1 MAKDQN
7 PTAQAPEQT
16 IEELNIEELRLPVTD
31 PVAPPSSPVPDLL
44 PFDQRS
50 WQDLEKVGLVVAE
63 HVDGLKDVR
72 LYGAPGQR
80 QEGIDLFGWDD
91 DGQAVD
97 YQVKRYREF
106 EENHLEAAV
115 EAFADGRRPFD
126 PKRLVLIVSCTADR
140 WQVAET
146 LARLR
151 AAHDFEIDLYDR
163 RRLSELLRNR
173 HDLVRR
179 LFGGQWADIFCGG
192 TPIAS
197 PERSAAE
204 VLADSLL
211 RGPVVALGLE
221 QLLNEAWDLA
231 DTDPVRAASNLRAV
245 TVALDQ
251 QGFGGLGAGL
261 RRKEAELLVRAGND
275 SEAAELL
282 AGLAWRE
289 VERGGSFWDRE
300 ALGRLRAL
308 AKDLGSQGGTS
319 FVQAVDGTEQWFVQP
334 QISLLDLVETARTM
348 RSAGHVLADDVA
360 LWIAETALAIE
371 DVDALDA
378 LATDLKAIVAG
389 RESRGADDDLTVR
402 ARLCLADAS
411 GEWADLVRDARRGHL
426 GRRLCSLVH
435 ARRGRSL
442 ALTARPSD
450 AEDAFREAV
459 DQACMAHLPQ
469 EAGQALRSILDIQ
482 ARYGPLTDLNEIF
495 KLALAVEGTGPAS
508 FLGRQRDPHDA
519 GMAALAE
526 DRPPEAL
533 RWFRTDLRDSVITGH
548 LAGEL
553 DAHRELGRLLAKVG
567 EVFAAL
573 PHAIRGGDTKL
584 VEAILPQAEHLP
596 VGHPLLVSR
605 RPWVRA
611 TALLAEASQADL
623 IRDEDVAPTIDLAL
637 AATEGDIQAPLGPQ
651 VWVNAWKLVR
661 ALGQRMTEAQ
671 AADALDRLERQIARE
686 PNHYR
691 WNDDEHIAI
700 VADVLTAQPSLAE
713 RATDHLVRLLE
724 QGGQLAEDVRSKA
737 GDALHAAHERVLPE
751 LERLANAEHPVALRL
766 LLDFGVTHPKLVSDA
781 ERQLAA
787 ELNRPEPEPGCF
799 DFGSLLPRTSYV
811 ARVLPEEDRIRLGRH
826 ALGIASDP
834 KEAEPNR
841 TEAMQALRVLARELP
856 DEVRDEFF
864 AACFCIATHDVELS
878 AVDREL
884 MGGLHPLSTMRINL
898 DWGSLQPTA
907 LRAAAGMA
915 RSDDQYEQV
924 VPVAFS
930 LLTRSERHAYA
941 GAHALAMLPPG
952 HVTVDLALLSGLQ
965 AVWAR
970 QLAAVL
976 WVHHPGHLPGLGHAL
991 AHDADPSVRRSLA
1004 SGLDTLQAVDPEI
1017 ASEIRAVLSQ
1027 DPHWTV
1033 RHRAA
1038 TAGDSRSSPG

>member
-1 MAKDQN
+1 MAEN
-7 PTAQAPEQT
+7 HEPTAQAPEQA

-31 PVAPPSSPVPDLL
+31 PLEPPSSPVPDLL

-72 LYGAPGQR
+72 LYGVPGQR

-106 EENHLEAAV
+106 DENDLEAAV
-115 EAFADGRRPFD
+115 EAFSEGRRPFD

-192 TPIAS
+192 TPIAP
-197 PERSAAE
+197 PERSPAE

-211 RGPVVALGLE
+211 RGPVAALRLE
-221 QLLNEAWDLA
+221 QLLNEASDLE
-231 DTDPVRAASNLRAV
+231 DSDPAQAALNLGAV
-245 TVALDQ
+245 TAALDQ
-251 QGFGGLGAGL
+251 QGFGGLSAGL

-275 SEAAELL
+275 SEAGELL
-282 AGLAWRE
+282 AGLAWSD
-289 VERGGSFWDRE
+289 VERGGSYWDHE

-308 AKDLGSQGGTS
+308 AKDLGSQGVTA
-319 FVQAVDGTEQWFVQP
+319 FVQAVDGIEQWFVQP
-334 QISLLDLVETARTM
+334 QMSLLDLVEPVRAM

-360 LWIAETALAIE
+360 LWVAETALAIE
-371 DVDALDA
+371 DLDALDA
-378 LATDLKAIVAG
+378 LVGELTAIVAG
-389 RESRGADDDLTVR
+389 RQSRGADDELTVR

-411 GEWADLVRDARRGHL
+411 GDWADLLRDARRGHL
-426 GRRLCSLVH
+426 GRRLSSLVH
-435 ARRGRSL
+435 ARRGRSS

-469 EAGQALRSILDIQ
+469 EAGEALRSILKIQ
-482 ARYGPLTDLNEIF
+482 ARYGPLSDLNEIL
-495 KLALAVEGTGPAS
+495 KLALAVEATGPAS

-526 DRPPEAL
+526 DHPPAAL
-533 RWFRTDLRDSVITGH
+533 RWFRTDLRDAVITGH

-553 DAHRELGRLLAKVG
+553 NAHQALGRLLAKVG
-567 EVFAAL
+567 EVLAAL
-573 PHAIRGGDTKL
+573 PHAIRTGDTKS
-584 VEAILPQAEHLP
+584 VEAILPQAEHVP
-596 VGHPLLVSR
+596 VGQPLLASR

-611 TALLAEASQADL
+611 TALLAEACQADL
-623 IRDEDVAPTIDLAL
+623 IPDEDVEPRIDLAL
-637 AATEGDIQAPLGPQ
+637 SATAGDVQVPLGPQ
-651 VWVNAWKLVR
+651 VWVNGWKLVR
-661 ALGQRMTEAQ
+661 ALGQRMTAEQ
-671 AADALDRLERQIARE
+671 AAEALDRLEPQIPRG
-686 PNHYR
+686 PNQYG
-691 WNDDEHIAI
+691 WNDDEHIRI
-700 VADVLTAQPSLAE
+700 VGDVLTAQSSLAE
-713 RATDHLVRLLE
+713 RASGHLVRLLE
-724 QGGQLAEDVRSKA
+724 QGGQLAEDVRSNA
-737 GDALHAAHERVLPE
+737 GDALHAARGRVLPE
-751 LERLANAEHPVALRL
+751 LERLADAEHAVALRL

-787 ELNRPEPEPGCF
+787 ELNRPEPEPGHF
-799 DFGSLLPRTSYV
+799 GFGSSLPRTAYV
-811 ARVLPEEDRIRLGRH
+811 ARVLPEEDRIRLAWH
-826 ALGIASDP
+826 ALAIARNP

-841 TEAMQALRVLARELP
+841 TEAMQALRVLAPELP

-864 AACFCIATHDVELS
+864 AACFSIATQDVELS
-878 AVDREL
+878 PIDRQL

-930 LLTRSERHAYA
+930 LLTRSERHAHA
-941 GAHALAMLPPG
+941 GAHALAMLPPE
-952 HVTVDLALLSGLQ
+952 HVTVDLALLPGLQ

-976 WVHHPGHLPGLGHAL
+976 WVHHPGHLPRLGLAL
-991 AHDADPSVRRSLA
+991 AHDVDPSVRRSLA
-1004 SGLDTLQAVDPEI
+1004 SGLNTLQAVDPEI
-1017 ASEIRAVLSQ
+1017 ASEVRGVLSQ
-1027 DPHWTV
+1027 DPHWRV
-1033 RHRAA
+1033 RHLAA
-1038 TAGDSRSSPG
+1038 AAGD